1 MNTFSVTLFSSGDIL
16 FDYEEVNVLADP
28 DDSFPVEGLHS
39 VVGVTAGNQSSGTSV
54 DLSAVTPLDMTT
66 QSIYQVF
73 PGDRIYVKAD
83 ALITFD
89 TWVTKIV
96 NPINRMFGV
105 TLLGAETIFSI
116 KNRGLTGTGTP

>member
-1 MNTFSVTLFSSGDIL
+1 L
-16 FDYEEVNVLADP
+16 
-28 DDSFPVEGLHS
+28 PVDWHAITECGQ
-39 VVGVTAGNQSSGTSV
+39 TATN
-54 DLSAVTPLDMTT
+54 
-66 QSIYQVF
+66 YQVF
-73 PGDRIYVKAD
+73 PGDRIYVKGD

-105 TLLGAETIFSI
+105 TLLGAETIFTI